1 MKLSVKLKEIIKMH
15 FKKVLATIAAFG
27 LMLSLTACGSK
38 QTVSTSSSSKSASV
52 SAKKTE
58 SSSAKSQGKNYSEAQ
73 YAMMA
78 YLKSAKKEGT
88 NTGNQSVQITTNNNL
103 RRRISDNQEQYTVT
117 NTAKKVTVKSSEA
130 SYVFSKDQ
138 LTKSLQKNIE
148 NVNELLDKNS
158 NSSDSLSSST
168 SSSKESN
175 LTESSSISS
184 SSSSSSA
191 SSSSSSQS
199 TAKMTAADAKAM
211 LKEHVSV
218 EREKAGLS
226 GQSVSGM
233 PTADDVDGFT
243 MNQNSDG
250 NWTATGMINGQT
262 VTYNITPSQVSSN
275 N

>member
-1 MKLSVKLKEIIKMH
+1 MH
-15 FKKVLATIAAFG
+15 LKKVLATVASFG
-27 LMLSLTACGSK
+27 LMLSLAACGNK

-52 SAKKTE
+52 SSKTIE
-58 SSSAKSQGKNYSEAQ
+58 SSSAKSQGKKYSESQ

-88 NTGNQSVQITTNNNL
+88 NTGSQAVQVTTNNNL
-103 RRRISDNQEQYTVT
+103 KREFSDSQGQYTVT
-117 NTAKKVTVKSSEA
+117 NTAKKVTVKSSDA

-148 NVNELLDKNS
+148 NVNELLDKNTES
-158 NSSDSLSSST
+158 TDNSSSSST
-168 SSSKESN
+168 SAKESK
-175 LTESSSISS
+175 TAESS
-184 SSSSSSA
+184 SSSSLSA
-191 SSSSSSQS
+191 SSSSNSQS

-211 LKEHVSV
+211 LKEHVSA

-233 PTADDVDGFT
+233 PTADDVDGLT
-243 MNQNSDG
+243 MNQSADG
-250 NWTATGMINGQT
+250 NWTATGTINGQT

-275 N
+275 

>member
-1 MKLSVKLKEIIKMH
+1 MH
-15 FKKVLATIAAFG
+15 LKKVLATVASFG
-27 LMLSLTACGSK
+27 LMLSLAACGNK

-52 SAKKTE
+52 SSKMIE
-58 SSSAKSQGKNYSEAQ
+58 SSSAKSQSKKYSESQ

-88 NTGNQSVQITTNNNL
+88 NTGSKAVQVTTNSNL
-103 RRRISDNQEQYTVT
+103 KREFSDSQGQYTVT
-117 NTAKKVTVKSSEA
+117 NTAKKVTVKSSDA

-148 NVNELLDKNS
+148 NVNELLDENTES
-158 NSSDSLSSST
+158 TDNSSSFST
-168 SSSKESN
+168 SAKESK
-175 LTESSSISS
+175 TAESSSSS
-184 SSSSSSA
+184 LSSSSSSA
-191 SSSSSSQS
+191 SSSSNSQS

-211 LKEHVSV
+211 LKEHVSA

-233 PTADDVDGFT
+233 PTADDVDGLT
-243 MNQNSDG
+243 MSQSADG
-250 NWTATGMINGQT
+250 NWTATGTINGQT

-275 N
+275 